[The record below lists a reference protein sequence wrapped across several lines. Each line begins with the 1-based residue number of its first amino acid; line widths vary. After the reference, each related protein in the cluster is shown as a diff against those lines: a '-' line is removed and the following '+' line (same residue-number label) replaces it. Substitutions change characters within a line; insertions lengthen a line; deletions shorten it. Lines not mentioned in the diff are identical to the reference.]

1 MKRAKLIC
9 LGLLLASVAGCS
21 STPVAPWERGN
32 LAKPVMVR
40 NGSAHSAA
48 LQEHAYSSKEAAMGG
63 YGLGA
68 GGCGCN

>member
-1 MKRAKLIC
+1 MKYAKFS
-9 LGLLLASVAGCS
+9 LLSVTLAFLAACS

-32 LAKPVMVR
+32 LAKPEMVR
-40 NGSAHSAA
+40 NGAAHSIA